1 MITIDNNE
9 HSGESA
15 LNFRFPGVHPKA
27 KVEVSFQRTLRVPDD
42 GESYP
47 LPAGL
52 GKLPL
57 KHVEDYP
64 ERFSDHLLRRGGVLM
79 PMYQSEAT
87 WLNFSGGY
95 PMAIKVATGKV
106 NAITGDAWVDAL
118 SSNPQDYMV
127 TPDQDWLDGF
137 CIEKGKV
144 RQFVAQ
150 PLGKGKTVEEI
161 MTQSDEWGGIQL
173 MIYPMKASEY
183 IKRFETVQ
191 LRSDIDD
198 GVFDIPVY
206 FKRAPD
212 MECSM
217 SMGIAA
223 GGLIEQEIYEDEFGI
238 EVWDTSAG
246 ARCFIHLVNSTQYS
260 EVTGEP
266 TPHRPITKNEYLK
279 AGIPWFESYKE
290 APALHGGKFD
300 LLRKLRSVRVG
311 EF

>member
-9 HSGESA
+9 YSGESA

-27 KVEVSFQRTLRVPDD
+27 KVEVAFQRTLRVPDD

-57 KHVEDYP
+57 KHIEDYP

-206 FKRAPD
+206 I
-212 MECSM
+212 S
-217 SMGIAA
+217 
-223 GGLIEQEIYEDEFGI
+223 GL
-238 EVWDTSAG
+238 SC
-246 ARCFIHLVNSTQYS
+246 RRL
-260 EVTGEP
+260 
-266 TPHRPITKNEYLK
+266 
-279 AGIPWFESYKE
+279 ESSS
-290 APALHGGKFD
+290 H
-300 LLRKLRSVRVG
+300 LRSLPDCTTSRAC
-311 EF
+311 FSN